1 MPVSADAQPTNAQSA
16 DAPPAN
22 AQHSNAD
29 KVADFHRAIGKI
41 LPAAPTVPAAA
52 ELAFRLTL
60 LREEMA
66 EVQEAAGELKA
77 KLPHADVAEVFPL
90 AHELVDLLYVAYG
103 ALQALGVDADLAFA
117 EVHRANMH
125 KTTGPRR
132 ADGKQL
138 KPEGWVAA
146 DLRGVFGV

>member
-1 MPVSADAQPTNAQSA
+1 MNDPRLTTNAARVQ
-16 DAPPAN
+16 
-22 AQHSNAD
+22 
-29 KVADFHRAIGKI
+29 DFHRATGKV
-41 LPAAPTVPAAA
+41 LPAVPTVPTAA

-66 EVQEAAGELKA
+66 EVQGAARELKA
-77 KLPHADVAEVFPL
+77 KLPHAAVADVFPL
-90 AHELVDLLYVAYG
+90 AHELVDLLYVAYE
-103 ALQALGVDADLAFA
+103 ALQALGVDADRAFA
-117 EVHRANMH
+117 EVHRVNMH